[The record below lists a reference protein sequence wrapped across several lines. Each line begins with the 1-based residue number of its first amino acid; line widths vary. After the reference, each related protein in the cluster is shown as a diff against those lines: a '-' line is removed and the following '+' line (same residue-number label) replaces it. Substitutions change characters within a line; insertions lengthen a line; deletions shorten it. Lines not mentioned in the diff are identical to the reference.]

1 MDAIY
6 NLIAT
11 LGVAIISLIGIFV
24 QTKSKEKQD
33 SISQKLDLLRKESK
47 ACDTVLN
54 NKLDK
59 NRIKTLRMWLITEL
73 TKIRD
78 ESYTPN
84 EEQKRLIHEVK
95 DEYNGLGGDSYVD
108 DMFEDCKKKNLI

>member
-1 MDAIY
+1 MDAVY

-47 ACDTVLN
+47 AWDTVLN

-84 EEQKRLIHEVK
+84 EEQKRLIHDAK

-108 DMFEDCKKKNLI
+108 DVYEELREQKLI

>member
-11 LGVAIISLIGIFV
+11 LGVAIISLIGIFI

-33 SISQKLDLLRKESK
+33 HISQKLDLIRKESK
-47 ACDTVLN
+47 ADDVALN
-54 NKLDK
+54 SKLDT
-59 NRIKTLRMWLITEL
+59 NRTKTLRMWLVTEL

-78 ESYTPN
+78 ESYIPN
-84 EEQKRLIHEVK
+84 EEQKRLIHEAK

-108 DMFEDCKKKNLI
+108 AMFDECKEKNLI